1 MVQRVLIRVYFLQY
15 LSDNNAAYEIKRAY
29 NSEKIIFLFVLLQA
43 WELTVKNCRFD
54 CGDKEFTKK
63 PAVTAKPTITENP
76 VTVPV
81 YDDSDIPVAKR
92 SIPDDFDDGVD
103 DSVLAK
109 KLEGLPESP
118 YICFNRS
125 L

>member
-1 MVQRVLIRVYFLQY
+1 M
-15 LSDNNAAYEIKRAY
+15 
-29 NSEKIIFLFVLLQA
+29 LQA

-63 PAVTAKPTITENP
+63 PATAKPTTTENP
-76 VTVPV
+76 VTEPD
-81 YDDSDIPVAKR
+81 YGDGNIPVAKR